1 MTTTRASARLARE
14 PLLVID
20 RAARAGYPRE
30 ACGVL
35 LGTRGVDAS
44 VVSFAT
50 VARNLEA
57 EHAHDHYE
65 LDPADLYKA
74 EELARA
80 AGLEVLGVWHTHP
93 DHPAV
98 PSDLDRERAWP
109 GWSYLIVPVDSGIP
123 GGVRSWTLVEG
134 RFVEEDVLA

>member
-1 MTTTRASARLARE
+1 MSTPRASVRLARE
-14 PLLVID
+14 PRLVID

-35 LGTRGVDAS
+35 LGTRHVDTP

-50 VARNLEA
+50 VARNLDDEQ
-57 EHAHDHYE
+57 AHDHYE
-65 LDPADLYKA
+65 LDPADLYRA

-93 DHPAV
+93 DHSAV
-98 PSDLDRERAWP
+98 PSELDRERAWP
-109 GWSYLIVPVDSGIP
+109 GWSYLIVPVDSGTP
-123 GGVRSWTLVEG
+123 GGVRSWTLVED
-134 RFVEEDVLA
+134 RFIEEQVIA